1 MLGHYALILLGYYRP
16 IPTVEFTMPIDITR
30 IWYRVYGFGRFVLR
44 RLVDDRCLQVA
55 GSLTFT
61 TLLAIVPLFTITLTL
76 FSAFPMFSV
85 YSTRFKAFLISNLVP
100 DASGRVIGTYMR
112 QFSDNAER
120 LTALGMI
127 SLAVTAL
134 LLLFTIEKTLNQ
146 IWRVRRNR
154 NLLARTL
161 IYWAG
166 LTLGPLLI
174 ALSISLTSWLVTS
187 ASAHTLL
194 SSLTLFLLK
203 LAPWLLMLVSLTL
216 LYLTVPNCYVPR
228 SHALASAAF
237 TVLVLECMKKLFA
250 IYVKQ
255 FASFKLVYGAF
266 SSFPIFLLWIYS
278 GWIIILGGAVLS
290 ACLSYWHNDG
300 WRKMDH
306 QGTRLEM
313 ALQLLDLLAGAHRA
327 GQILHIDDLRRK
339 AGLGID
345 LTYQLL
351 ESMAV
356 KGWVSSTR
364 EGGWILACSLD
375 QIKMIEVFEQVVV
388 PLQVEKEGSG
398 RSCIEHLRA
407 VLAQSV
413 ADYLSD
419 QAIPLAAKAALTVS
433 SDKVPT

>member
-1 MLGHYALILLGYYRP
+1 
-16 IPTVEFTMPIDITR
+16 MPINLAQLWPR
-30 IWYRVYGFGRFVLR
+30 LYGFGRFVLR
-44 RLVDDRCLQVA
+44 RLVDDRCLQVS

-76 FSAFPMFSV
+76 FSAFPMFNV
-85 YSTRFKAFLISNLVP
+85 YSNRFKAFLISNLVP
-100 DASGRVIGTYMR
+100 DASGRLIGTYMR

-120 LTALGMI
+120 LTAIGMI

-146 IWRVRRNR
+146 IWRVRRSR

-194 SSLTLFLLK
+194 SALTLFLLK
-203 LAPWLLMLVSLTL
+203 LAPWVLMLASLTL
-216 LYLTVPNCYVPR
+216 LYLAVPNCYVPR
-228 SHALASAAF
+228 SHALFAAAF
-237 TVLVLECMKKLFA
+237 TVVALECMKKLFA
-250 IYVKQ
+250 IYIKQ

-290 ACLSYWHNDG
+290 ACLSYWNDDG
-300 WRKMDH
+300 WRKAGH
-306 QGTRLEM
+306 QGTRFEM
-313 ALQLLDLLAGAHRA
+313 AIQLLDLLSQAHRQ
-327 GQILHIDDLRRK
+327 GRVLHIDELRRK

-351 ESMAV
+351 EAMAE
-356 KGWVSSTR
+356 KGWVTTTR
-364 EGGWILACSLD
+364 EGRWLLACSLD
-375 QIKMIEVFEQVVV
+375 QIKLIEVFEQAVV
-388 PLQVEKEGSG
+388 PLVSEKDGAYGSCVNRMRG
-398 RSCIEHLRA
+398 QLDQNVDAYLR
-407 VLAQSV
+407 
-413 ADYLSD
+413 D
-419 QAIPLAAKAALTVS
+419 QEIPAAAKAALTTDS
-433 SDKVPT
+433 GKVPT

>member
-1 MLGHYALILLGYYRP
+1 
-16 IPTVEFTMPIDITR
+16 MPIDIIQLWR
-30 IWYRVYGFGRFVLR
+30 RCYGFGRFVLR

-76 FSAFPMFSV
+76 FSAFPVFSV

-174 ALSISLTSWLVTS
+174 ALSISLTSWLVSS
-187 ASAHTLL
+187 ASTHTLL
-194 SSLTLFLLK
+194 SSLSFFLLK
-203 LAPWLLMLVSLTL
+203 LAPWLLMLASLTL
-216 LYLTVPNCYVPR
+216 LYLAVPNCYVPR
-228 SHALASAAF
+228 SHAMLAAAF
-237 TVLVLECMKKLFA
+237 TVVALECMKRLFA
-250 IYVKQ
+250 VYIKQ
-255 FASFKLVYGAF
+255 FTSFKLVYGAF

-290 ACLSYWHNDG
+290 ACISYWHDDG
-300 WRKMDH
+300 WKKTRH
-306 QGTRLEM
+306 RGTRFEM
-313 ALQLLDLLAGAHRA
+313 ALQLLAQLAAGHRQ
-327 GQILHIDDLRRK
+327 GQPLHIDDLRRK

-351 ESMAV
+351 EAMAE
-356 KGWVSSTR
+356 KNWVTASR
-364 EGGWILACSLD
+364 DGRWLLACGLD
-375 QIKMIEVFEQVVV
+375 QIKLVEVFERVVV
-388 PLQVEKEGSG
+388 PLASEKDGAYG
-398 RSCIEHLRA
+398 SCINHLRSQLGQD
-407 VLAQSV
+407 VES
-413 ADYLSD
+413 YLRD
-419 QAIPLAAKAALTVS
+419 QEMPAATKAALTTDS
-433 SDKVPT
+433 GKVPT